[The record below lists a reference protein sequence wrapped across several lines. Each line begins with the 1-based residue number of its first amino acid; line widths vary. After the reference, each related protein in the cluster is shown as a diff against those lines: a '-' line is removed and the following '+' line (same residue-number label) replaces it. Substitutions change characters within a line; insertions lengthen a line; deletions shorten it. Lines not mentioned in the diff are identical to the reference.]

1 MKILFLDLKFI
12 NLILNLFFLSL
23 KNIKMNK
30 SKSYPVFTD
39 DFQDIPPIKKT
50 TSLDEL
56 KLDDFYFEEF
66 FEGDGPLGIVFAK
79 DHKNN
84 IIVKNILENTVASE
98 TYGLYKSMILIDI
111 DNNSDITKK
120 SLISIEKLI
129 QQKWTQT
136 SRIYLKFKKHIYQE
150 VYTKLL
156 DNNLSKY
163 YDQFVELGASS
174 LSDFDFVEYDDLIKM
189 NMNKSDIIS
198 FRNINH
204 NI

>member
-1 MKILFLDLKFI
+1 
-12 NLILNLFFLSL
+12 
-23 KNIKMNK
+23 MNK

-39 DFQDIPPIKKT
+39 DFQNLPQIKKT

-56 KLDDFYFEEF
+56 KQDNFYFEEF

-84 IIVKNILENTVASE
+84 IIVKNILDNTVASE

-111 DNNSDITKK
+111 DNKDIDKKK
-120 SLISIEKLI
+120 SLISIEKII
-129 QQKWTQT
+129 QKKWTQN
-136 SRIYLKFKKHIYQE
+136 SRIYLKFKKPIYQE

-174 LSDFDFVEYDDLIKM
+174 LSDFDFVEYGDLIKM
-189 NMNKSDIIS
+189 NMTKSDIIY
-198 FRNINH
+198 FRNINP

>member
-1 MKILFLDLKFI
+1 
-12 NLILNLFFLSL
+12 
-23 KNIKMNK
+23 MNK

-39 DFQDIPPIKKT
+39 DLQNLPPIKKT

-111 DNNSDITKK
+111 DNSDITNK

-129 QQKWTQT
+129 QKKWLKN
-136 SRIYLKFKKHIYQE
+136 SRIYLKFKKPIYQE
-150 VYTKLL
+150 VYTRLL

-174 LSDFDFVEYDDLIKM
+174 LSDFEFVEYGDLIKM
-189 NMNKSDIIS
+189 NMTKSDITS
-198 FRNINH
+198 FRNINP

>member
-1 MKILFLDLKFI
+1 
-12 NLILNLFFLSL
+12 
-23 KNIKMNK
+23 MNK
-30 SKSYPVFTD
+30 SKSVPVFTKNLE
-39 DFQDIPPIKKT
+39 DIPPIKKT

-111 DNNSDITKK
+111 DNKDITNK

-129 QQKWTQT
+129 QKKWTQN
-136 SRIYLKFKKHIYQE
+136 SRIYLKFKKPIYQE
-150 VYTKLL
+150 VYTRLL

-174 LSDFDFVEYDDLIKM
+174 IEDFTFVEYDDLIKM
-189 NMNKSDIIS
+189 NMSRSEIEQFRIINP
-198 FRNINH
+198 NI
-204 NI
+204 

>member
-1 MKILFLDLKFI
+1 
-12 NLILNLFFLSL
+12 
-23 KNIKMNK
+23 MNK

-39 DFQDIPPIKKT
+39 DLLNIPPIKKT
-50 TSLDEL
+50 TSL
-56 KLDDFYFEEF
+56 EEF

-84 IIVKNILENTVASE
+84 IIIKNILENTVASE
-98 TYGLYKSMILIDI
+98 TYGLYRSMVLIDI
-111 DNNSDITKK
+111 DNKDINGK

-129 QQKWTQT
+129 QNKWTLKN
-136 SRIYLKFKKHIYQE
+136 RIYLKFKKPIYQE
-150 VYTKLL
+150 VYTRLL

-174 LSDFDFVEYDDLIKM
+174 LIDFDFVEYGDLIKM
-189 NMNKSDIIS
+189 NMGKSDITS
-198 FRNINH
+198 FRNINP